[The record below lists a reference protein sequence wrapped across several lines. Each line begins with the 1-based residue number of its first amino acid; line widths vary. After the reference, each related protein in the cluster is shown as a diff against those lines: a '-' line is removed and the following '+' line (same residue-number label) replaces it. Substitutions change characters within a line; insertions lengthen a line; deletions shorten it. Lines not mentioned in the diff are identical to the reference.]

1 VPEPDLRVSFRDSHM
16 AAFRD
21 EVRAVRDT
29 SVFLRPRNQCS
40 HLHREFYEAI
50 VEEDCS

>member
-1 VPEPDLRVSFRDSHM
+1 MSEPDLRVSFRDSHM
-16 AAFRD
+16 AACRD
-21 EVRAVRDT
+21 EVRVVGDT

-40 HLHREFYEAI
+40 HLHREFYEAM